1 MRAAP
6 GYPARVTAPIVAID
20 GPAGAGKSTVARQLA
35 RRLGFT
41 IIDTGAIYRSVALA
55 AQRAG
60 ISWED
65 DTGLARLLDTGLGL
79 TFQGE
84 RVLLRGEDVTEAIR
98 TPEISRGASVV
109 SARPVVRQ
117 KLLQL
122 QRDLG
127 RAAPRGAVLEGRD
140 IGTVV
145 FPDADVKFFLTASD
159 EARAQRR
166 HAELNEK
173 GLSVPLP
180 EVLSD
185 QRRRDKDDTERAIAP
200 LRAAADAVV
209 VDTTGFD
216 LEQVVERC
224 FREAS
229 HRLKHLI
236 SGQP

>member
-60 ISWED
+60 ISWEED
-65 DTGLARLLDTGLGL
+65 SGLARLLDAGLGL
-79 TFQGE
+79 TFQGD

-216 LEQVVERC
+216 MEQVVERC
-224 FREAS
+224 FRVAS
-229 HRLKHLI
+229 QRLKHLI

>member
-1 MRAAP
+1 VRAAP
-6 GYPARVTAPIVAID
+6 GYLARVTAPIVAID

-60 ISWED
+60 VSWD
-65 DTGLARLLDTGLGL
+65 DDPGLARLLDAGLGL
-79 TFQGE
+79 TFRGE

-166 HAELNEK
+166 HAELAEK

-180 EVLSD
+180 EVLAD

-216 LEQVVERC
+216 LGRWWSAVFAKR
-224 FREAS
+224 RSA
-229 HRLKHLI
+229 
-236 SGQP
+236 